1 MTRIVKYVFYDLLRT
16 RFIILYTVLLLVST
30 IVLFQFDSDPGKIIL
45 SLLNIVLMVVP
56 LVSIVFTTIHF
67 FNSYEFIEL
76 MLAQP
81 VNRIVIFLSEYIA
94 LALSLCLAYLIGVG
108 VPIILYGAS
117 SGGPTLLFSGLMLT
131 LVFVSL
137 AFLASVLTRDK
148 AKAIGL
154 ALLFWFYFSL
164 IYDGLLLWVIF
175 SFSDY
180 PIEKLTLGL
189 VALNPVDLARII
201 MLLKLDI
208 SALMG
213 YTGAVFSRF
222 FSGISGLAV
231 ITAALLAWMTAP
243 LLIGLAAFKRKD
255 F

>member
-16 RFIILYTVLLLVST
+16 RFILLYTLLLLLST
-30 IVLFQFDSDPGKIIL
+30 LVLFQFDSDPGKIVL

-81 VNRIVIFLSEYIA
+81 VNRTVIFLSEYIA

-108 VPIILYGAS
+108 LPIVLYGAS
-117 SGGPTLLFSGLMLT
+117 AGGPTLLFSGLMLT

-164 IYDGLLLWVIF
+164 IYDGLLLWVVF

-180 PIEKLTLGL
+180 PLEKLTLGL

-201 MLLKLDI
+201 MLLQLDI

-213 YTGAVFSRF
+213 YTGAFYKNFFGSNLGVIFSSAVLF
-222 FSGISGLAV
+222 IWVALPLA
-231 ITAALLAWMTAP
+231 LATRIFA
-243 LLIGLAAFKRKD
+243 RKD
-255 F
+255 L

>member
-16 RFIILYTVLLLVST
+16 RFVLLYTLLLLVST
-30 IVLFQFDSDPGKIIL
+30 IVMFQFDSDPGKIVL

-67 FNSYEFIEL
+67 YNSYEFIEL

-81 VNRIVIFLSEYIA
+81 VNRTTIFFSEFVA
-94 LALSLCLAYLIGVG
+94 LALSLCMAYLIGVG
-108 VPIILYGAS
+108 IPMAVYGAS
-117 SGGPTLLFSGLMLT
+117 TAGATLLFSGLMLT

-213 YTGAVFSRF
+213 YTGAFYKNFFGSHWGVIFST
-222 FSGISGLAV
+222 AV
-231 ITAALLAWMTAP
+231 LLMW
-243 LLIGLAAFKRKD
+243 IGLPMALATRIFAKKD
-255 F
+255 L

>member
-16 RFIILYTVLLLVST
+16 RFILLYTILLLLST
-30 IVLFQFDSDPGKIIL
+30 LVLFQFDSDPGKIVL

-67 FNSYEFIEL
+67 YNSYEFIEL

-81 VNRIVIFLSEYIA
+81 VNRMVIFLSEYIA

-108 VPIILYGAS
+108 VPIVIYGAS
-117 SGGPTLLFSGLMLT
+117 TGGATLLFSGLMLT

-164 IYDGLLLWVIF
+164 IYDGLLLWVVF
-175 SFSDY
+175 TFSDY

-213 YTGAVFSRF
+213 YTGAFYKNFFGSNWGMF
-222 FSGISGLAV
+222 FSSFVLFIWVAFPLA
-231 ITAALLAWMTAP
+231 LATRIFA
-243 LLIGLAAFKRKD
+243 RKD
-255 F
+255 L

>member
-1 MTRIVKYVFYDLLRT
+1 MIRIIKYVFYDLLRT
-16 RFIILYTVLLLVST
+16 RFILLYTALLLVST
-30 IVLFQFDSDPGKIIL
+30 IVMFQFDSDPGKIIL

-81 VNRIVIFLSEYIA
+81 VNRTVIFLSEFIA
-94 LALSLCLAYLIGVG
+94 LALSLCLAYIIGVG
-108 VPIILYGAS
+108 IPMIAYGAW

-164 IYDGLLLWVIF
+164 IYDGILLWVTF

-189 VALNPVDLARII
+189 VALNPIDLARII

-213 YTGAVFSRF
+213 YTGAFYKNFFGSNWGVIFSTAVLFVWIALPLGAATRI
-222 FSGISGLAV
+222 FS
-231 ITAALLAWMTAP
+231 
-243 LLIGLAAFKRKD
+243 KKD
-255 F
+255 L

>member
-1 MTRIVKYVFYDLLRT
+1 MARIVKYVLYDLLRT
-16 RFIILYTVLLLVST
+16 RFILLYTALLLVST
-30 IVLFQFDSDPGKIIL
+30 FVLFQFDSDPGKIIL
-45 SLLNIVLMVVP
+45 SLLNVVLMVVP

-76 MLAQP
+76 LLAQP
-81 VNRIVIFLSEYIA
+81 LNRKSIFLSEYLA
-94 LALSLCLAYLIGVG
+94 LALSLCLAYAIGIGVP
-108 VPIILYGAS
+108 VVLFGATE
-117 SGGPTLLFSGLMLT
+117 GGPTLLFTGIMLT

-164 IYDGLLLWVIF
+164 IYDGILLWVVF
-175 SFSDY
+175 TFSDY
-180 PIEKLTLGL
+180 PIEKITLVL

-213 YTGAVFSRF
+213 YTGAFYKEFFGNYTGALFSIVVLF
-222 FSGISGLAV
+222 IWTIV
-231 ITAALLAWMTAP
+231 P
-243 LLIGLAAFKRKD
+243 LVVATRIFGKKD
-255 F
+255 L

>member
-1 MTRIVKYVFYDLLRT
+1 MTRIVKYIFYDLLRT
-16 RFIILYTVLLLVST
+16 RFILFYTLLLLVST
-30 IVLFQFDSDPGKIIL
+30 VVLFQFDSDPGKIVL

-81 VNRIVIFLSEYIA
+81 VNRRVIFLSEYIA
-94 LALSLCLAYLIGVG
+94 LALSLCVAYTVGVG
-108 VPIILYGAS
+108 VPMAIFGATA
-117 SGGPTLLFSGLMLT
+117 GGPALLLSGLMLT

-164 IYDGLLLWVIF
+164 IYDGLLLWVVF

-180 PIEKLTLGL
+180 PLEKITLAL
-189 VALNPVDLARII
+189 VALNPIDLARII
-201 MLLKLDI
+201 LLLQLDI

-213 YTGAVFSRF
+213 YTGAFYKNFFGSHWGIVFS
-222 FSGISGLAV
+222 SLVLIVWISLPL
-231 ITAALLAWMTAP
+231 LLATR
-243 LLIGLAAFKRKD
+243 IFSKKD
-255 F
+255 L